1 MNKPQDPEAAE
12 TVQTAS
18 VPAVDLPR
26 LVRLCRFC
34 AQKLDLWM
42 EWKSNQCRY
51 DHATSKP
58 CDECDGANLRNP
70 ESIFTVKLR
79 LPNVRPLAPA
89 DKQTPTAQENV

>member
-1 MNKPQDPEAAE
+1 MSTETKEVPPKDPAAKG
-12 TVQTAS
+12 
-18 VPAVDLPR
+18 VDLTR

-42 EWKSNQCRY
+42 EWKSNHCLY
-51 DHATSKP
+51 DHATSAP

-79 LPNVRPLAPA
+79 LPNS
-89 DKQTPTAQENV
+89 DISG